1 MLYYNTVN
9 EFLKSTLQMLMKSD
23 IFNDFR
29 LVGGTSLSIQLGH
42 RISVDIDLFSD
53 IQYGSIDF
61 EKIDLFLRDH
71 FRYVDAFSDLEPAMG
86 KSYFVGIDKENS
98 VKLDLYYTDRFIQ
111 TAKIKDEIR
120 FATIEEIIAM
130 KIDVVQRGGR
140 KKDFWDLHEVLPI
153 YSINKMLELHL
164 QRYPY
169 SHDRALILKNFTN
182 FSIADDD
189 FTPIC
194 LHGKHW
200 EFIKDDFEEA
210 ILKFKESKLI

>member
-1 MLYYNTVN
+1 MILYYNTVN
-9 EFLKSTLQMLMKSD
+9 ELLKSTLQTLMKSSV
-23 IFNDFR
+23 FNDFR
-29 LVGGTSLSIQLGH
+29 LVGGTSLSLQLGH

-53 IQYGSIDF
+53 PQYGNIDF
-61 EKIDLFLRDH
+61 EKIDLFLKDN
-71 FRYVDAFSDLEPAMG
+71 FGYVDAFSDLEPAMG
-86 KSYFVGIDKENS
+86 KSYFIGTDKENT

-111 TAKIKDEIR
+111 PAKIKDEIR

-140 KKDFWDLHEVLPI
+140 KKDFWDLHEVLPN
-153 YSINKMLELHL
+153 YSIKKMLELHL
-164 QRYPY
+164 ERYPY
-169 SHDRALILKNFTN
+169 SHDRELILNNFTN

-210 ILKFKESKLI
+210 ILKFKGL